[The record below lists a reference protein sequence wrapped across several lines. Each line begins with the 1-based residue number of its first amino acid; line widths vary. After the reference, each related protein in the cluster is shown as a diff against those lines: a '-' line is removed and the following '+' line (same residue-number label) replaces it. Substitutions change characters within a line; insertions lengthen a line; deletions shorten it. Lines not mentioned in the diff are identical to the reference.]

1 MSKPT
6 SEFLVSFGDKKLEL
20 NIPQELAKIIIILAK
35 DKGQSPADFVQQVVT
50 DALQPEAAEETL
62 KEHPEKK

>member
-6 SEFLVSFGDKKLEL
+6 SEFLVSFSDKKLEL
-20 NIPQELAKIIIILAK
+20 NIPQELAKTIIILAK

-50 DALQPEAAEETL
+50 DALRPKAAEEAL